1 MKICIAQTKPFK
13 GDIQANIA
21 DHKKIISLAIAE
33 KAGMIIF
40 PELSLTGYEPTLA
53 KELATNIDDRR
64 LDDFQALSNTHNMII
79 GVGMPTKANAGI
91 CITMII
97 FQPHK
102 ERLTYSKKYLHAD
115 EEPYFVSGQ
124 NFSCLKVDNANI
136 GFAICYELSVP
147 QHAKDAYK
155 SGAEI
160 YIASVAK
167 TAGGVEKSFQALP
180 EIAVK
185 YGMTVLF
192 ANSVGPSD
200 DFISAGNS
208 AAWNNKGELIGQLD
222 DTEPG
227 ILILDTDTEELK
239 VKTT

>member
-1 MKICIAQTKPFK
+1 MKICVAQTKPIK
-13 GDIQANIA
+13 GNIQANIE
-21 DHKKIISLAIAE
+21 DHKKMINLAIAE
-33 KAGMIIF
+33 KAAMIIF
-40 PELSLTGYEPTLA
+40 PELSLTGYEPALA
-53 KELATNIDDRR
+53 KKLATNKDDPR
-64 LDDFQALSNTHNMII
+64 LDDFQALSNTHNIII
-79 GVGMPTKANAGI
+79 GVGMPTKAKAGN

-115 EEPYFVSGQ
+115 EEPFFVSDD

-147 QHAKDAYK
+147 QHSEDAYK

-167 TAGGVEKSFQALP
+167 TANGVEKSFQTLP

-192 ANSVGPSD
+192 SNSVGPSD

-208 AAWNNKGELIGQLD
+208 AAWNDKGHLLGKLNN
-222 DTEPG
+222 TETG
-227 ILILDTDTEELK
+227 ILVLDTDTGELVIK
-239 VKTT
+239 PI